1 MFSDKGSRIA
11 VLGTVVTLILLVT
24 ATAGAALAKP
34 VSPAMTVADIETLGW
49 LVIPNDLMVDG
60 TLVGGLSGLVYDG
73 QRDVYYALSDDKGE
87 DGGDPR
93 FYRVDIDVSDFSLDE
108 GDVQFLGATFLRNHF
123 GDRYGVEEI
132 DPEGFEM
139 SRAGHLFIGSEGD
152 IGGSGVQ
159 PFIDRFN
166 PGGKQNRALP
176 IPDNFVA
183 MPPDS
188 GARDNLV
195 YESLTSTPNLHYLY
209 AGTENALAQDGPIAT
224 NLVGSPSRMIE
235 YRLNGLQAMREF
247 VYCVEPIPQPVT
259 VFGDNGLVELQA
271 LDNEGTFLAM
281 ERSFVL
287 GFGNT
292 IRFFETTVRGATDV
306 SGVAALGWS
315 DCPGGDGSITPM
327 PKTFLADFDADLGVP
342 TETILDNMEGLAF
355 GPVLPDGR
363 QLVIVVSDNNF
374 NPLFQDTVFV
384 AFAVTLEEVQ

>member
-1 MFSDKGSRIA
+1 MISDKGSRLAALVTA
-11 VLGTVVTLILLVT
+11 VALVLLVT
-24 ATAGAALAKP
+24 ASAGSALPKP
-34 VSPAMTVADIETLGW
+34 TTPQTTVADIESLGW
-49 LVIPNDLMVDG
+49 VIVPNDLMVDG
-60 TLVGGLSGLVYDG
+60 TLVGGLSGLVYDS

-93 FYRVDIDVSDFSLDE
+93 FYSVEIDVSDFSLDE
-108 GDVQFLGATFLRNHF
+108 SDVQFLGATFLRNRV

-139 SRAGHLFIGSEGD
+139 TRAGQLFIGSEGN
-152 IGGSGVQ
+152 INGGVQ

-166 PGGKQNRALP
+166 PAGKQNRALP
-176 IPDNFVA
+176 IPDKFVA

-195 YESLTSTPNLHYLY
+195 YESLTATPNRRDLY
-209 AGTENALAQDGPIAT
+209 AGMENALAQDGPIAT
-224 NLVGSPSRMIE
+224 NEVGSPSRVIE
-235 YRLNGLQAMREF
+235 YSLRGLRPESEF

-271 LDNEGTFLAM
+271 LDDVGTFLAM

-292 IRFFETTVRGATDV
+292 IRLFETSTRGATDV
-306 SGVAALGWS
+306 SGIEALGWS

-327 PKTFLADFDADLGVP
+327 PKTFLADFTTDLGVP
-342 TETILDNMEGLAF
+342 LDVLDNMEGLAF
-355 GPVLPDGR
+355 GPPLPDGR

-374 NPLFQDTVFV
+374 NPAFQDTVFV
-384 AFAVTLEEVQ
+384 ALAVTLEQVH